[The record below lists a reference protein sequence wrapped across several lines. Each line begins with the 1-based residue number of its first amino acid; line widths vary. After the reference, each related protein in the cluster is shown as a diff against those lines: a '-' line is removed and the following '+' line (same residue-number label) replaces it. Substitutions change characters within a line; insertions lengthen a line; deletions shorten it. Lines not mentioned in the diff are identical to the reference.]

1 MDEEIIPFLEP
12 FADCAFSRMGAF
24 HVAQFMPQGV
34 FWDVWRDNK
43 ADMKLAG
50 VSVFMDAQRKFTAQL
65 MLSPADFEVFCS
77 HYHMVDDSFIDNQE
91 LETPSEFDIPFDILY
106 PIQQESTAWLCNS
119 IKQNKCA
126 LNGSGTGVGKTYMTF
141 GVAQG
146 LEIPKIL
153 AITPYQVSAQW
164 QRAAF
169 KFGYQDTFK
178 WVNYE
183 KLRRGTTKYGTYIE
197 KDGQKG
203 FVFNTELLKPSEWLL
218 AFDEIQC
225 CKGLGTLNCKVLE
238 ASARQKYMRI
248 GSSATPLVDIT
259 DARALTAFLGLRKGA
274 WATWLKEFTGTDD
287 VRAQK
292 HTRHVKKLSAL
303 IYGGWARGHRIARS
317 KLPENY
323 FPKDSKEVRMVTMQ
337 DSEDLQKTYRR
348 HAQMME
354 KLKGASKQ
362 IHKNDSDLDSVGDSS
377 DHDGNTQDAW
387 DDQIA
392 WLEDAREAA
401 YQAEQPLQVRLRT
414 MMLVEMHKVAVFVD
428 MAETF
433 MEEGNSV
440 PIFLNYKWPVR
451 HVAARLKTNCVIM
464 GGISQQERQSSLAK
478 FQNNIV
484 HCCVLNLASGGT
496 GIDLHNEKM
505 EGRTPRDRVSLIS
518 VGDKAL
524 DVVQAFGRTNRANSA
539 DGARTMQIVV
549 MIDGVETEQRIADSL
564 TRKLACIEEFNQN
577 DMNLALSF

>member
-1 MDEEIIPFLEP
+1 MDEEIIPLLEP
-12 FADCAFSRMGAF
+12 FADCTFTRLGAF
-24 HVAQFMPQGV
+24 HVAQLYCPNNT
-34 FWDVWRDNK
+34 FWDAWRENK
-43 ADMKLAG
+43 QDMKRSG
-50 VSVFMDAQRKFTAQL
+50 VSVHIDSQRKFTAQL
-65 MLSPADFEVFCS
+65 MLSPADFDAFCS
-77 HYHMVDDSFIDNQE
+77 HFHFVDDSFIDNQE
-91 LETPSEFDIPFDILY
+91 LECPGAKYDIDFSILY
-106 PIQQESTAWLCNS
+106 PIQIESVAWICEALTNH
-119 IKQNKCA
+119 KCA
-126 LNGSGTGVGKTYMTF
+126 LIGSGTGVGKTYMAF
-141 GVAQG
+141 AAAQA
-146 LEIPKIL
+146 LNLDIL
-153 AITPYQVSAQW
+153 AITPYAVSAQW
-164 QRAAF
+164 AKAAF
-169 KFGYQDTFK
+169 RFHMDGFK
-178 WVNYE
+178 WINYE
-183 KLRRGTTKYGTYIE
+183 KARRGNTRFGTYVE
-197 KDGQKG
+197 KDGVKG
-203 FVFNTELLKPSEWLL
+203 FSFNKDVVNPDKYLIL
-218 AFDEIQC
+218 FDEVQC
-225 CKGLGTLNCKVLE
+225 CKGDGTLNCKLLE
-238 ASARQKYMRI
+238 ASARQRYNRLAL
-248 GSSATPLVDIT
+248 SATPLVDIT
-259 DARALTAFLGLRKGA
+259 DARALSAFLGLRKGP
-274 WATWLKEFTGTDD
+274 WATWLREFTGTDD
-287 VRAQK
+287 PRAQK
-292 HTRHVKKLSAL
+292 HPRHVKKLSAL
-303 IYGGWARGHRIARS
+303 IYGGWSRGHRIARS
-317 KLPENY
+317 KLPEDY
-323 FPKDSKEVRMVTMQ
+323 FPRDTKEVRMVTMQ

-362 IHKNDSDLDSVGDSS
+362 IHKNDDDLNGIGDSS
-377 DHDGNTQDAW
+377 DHDGNTQSAW

-414 MMLVEMHKVAVFVD
+414 MMLVEMHKVSVFVD

-549 MIDGVETEQRIADSL
+549 MIDGVETEQRIADSM